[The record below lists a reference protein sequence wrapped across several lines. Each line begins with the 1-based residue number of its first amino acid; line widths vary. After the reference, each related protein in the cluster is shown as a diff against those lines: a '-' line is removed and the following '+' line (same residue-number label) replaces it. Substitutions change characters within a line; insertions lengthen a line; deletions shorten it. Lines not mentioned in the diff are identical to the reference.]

1 MHPEAEL
8 TLGPSRTCSI

>member
-1 MHPEAEL
+1 MHPEDEL